1 MSNTVTVNFGDGV
14 KRQLSYTL
22 ASARRLKQK
31 LGHSVLQKDA
41 LLALDDE
48 CLPELLHEG
57 LVDKAG
63 LSVEDVAG
71 LCRVCDLP
79 YLMGRF
85 VEAWTGKVAA
95 AAPSAPEGAAN

>member
-14 KRQLSYTL
+14 ERPLRYTL
-22 ASARRLKQK
+22 ASARRLKEK
-31 LGHSVLQKDA
+31 FGHSVLQKDA

-48 CLPELLHEG
+48 CMAELIHEG
-57 LVDKAG
+57 LVDKGG
-63 LSVEDVAG
+63 LSIEDVAEM
-71 LCRVCDLP
+71 CKVQDLP

-95 AAPSAPEGAAN
+95 AAPCAPEGEGS